1 MNFHREG
8 HEEHEDFDKNSP
20 ILRVLR
26 AFVVKSIF
34 RFSETLH
41 NLHVSPTTIAITL
54 TLIIGATTPVGL
66 KALAQDKKL
75 PSITV
80 GYSAISG
87 SFAPL
92 WAAHDQ
98 GLLPSM

>member
-1 MNFHREG
+1 MNFHQEG
-8 HEEHEDFDKNSP
+8 HEDHEGFDKNFP

-26 AFVVKSIF
+26 ALVVKSIF

-75 PSITV
+75 PSITI

-87 SFAPL
+87 RFPPPWGGRATGALS
-92 WAAHDQ
+92 
-98 GLLPSM
+98 